1 MHNGL
6 DHPLLGYGTY
16 KVGVVPASASAGG
29 AVTRTTAEVL
39 EDAIAVGYRMFDCAQ
54 FYANEPGVGQAFKA
68 SGVPREDL
76 FVVSKVW
83 NNTVYDGADAVRAQV
98 DKSLAD
104 FQTDYIDLYLV
115 HWPVPGKHVAA
126 YQELEKM
133 VDEGKI
139 KSIGVSNYTVED
151 YQQLIAAGVK
161 HKPVVNQIEINP
173 FLYRKNTIQFFKA
186 EGVVMH
192 GYRAL
197 RTGKEM
203 QNPTV
208 LAVAGKHGKTVAQVL
223 GRWCVQQEIVY
234 IPKSENKGRMV
245 ENAAVFD
252 FELDSDDM
260 DKLGGLTS
268 AENIADFVK
277 LYKKCVVRD
286 CPLQETNEGVKESIT
301 MD

>member
-1 MHNGL
+1 M
-6 DHPLLGYGTY
+6 P
-16 KVGVVPASASAGG
+16 
-29 AVTRTTAEVL
+29 
-39 EDAIAVGYRMFDCAQ
+39 
-54 FYANEPGVGQAFKA
+54 PG
-68 SGVPREDL
+68 S
-76 FVVSKVW
+76 
-83 NNTVYDGADAVRAQV
+83 
-98 DKSLAD
+98 
-104 FQTDYIDLYLV
+104 
-115 HWPVPGKHVAA
+115 
-126 YQELEKM
+126 
-133 VDEGKI
+133 
-139 KSIGVSNYTVED
+139 SISRWY
-151 YQQLIAAGVK
+151 
-161 HKPVVNQIEINP
+161 QIEINP

-286 CPLQETNEGVKESIT
+286 CPLQKTNEGVKESIT